1 MLKIF
6 IVFHMS
12 FDYDEL
18 ISVENL
24 WESWRAYQRGKS
36 RKSDVMKFERHLEDN
51 LFLLRDELKSGS
63 YQHGAYSYFRISDPK
78 KRDIYK
84 SKVKDRVVHQ
94 AVYKYLCKI
103 YEPLFKPSSFS
114 SRKGKGTHMAVAEL
128 KLHSAAVKRK
138 EKRCW
143 AIKCDIRKYFE
154 NINHEVLLDLLRKEI
169 RDGKIMDLLEIIVKS
184 FNVETGKGLPLGNIT
199 SQIFANVY
207 LNELDKFV
215 ESELG
220 LKNHY
225 VRYCD
230 DFIFFGNDKIKLFEH
245 AEKIKQFLSEKLVLE
260 LPQNK
265 TIFRKLKWGIDFCGS
280 VILPNGILLRNKT
293 KGRMFGTMT
302 ATTNKF
308 DSGKISLSD
317 LRKKFDSY
325 FGLLS
330 HCKAHDLKEK
340 IRSRYLYGSQF
351 ESPF

>member
-1 MLKIF
+1 
-6 IVFHMS
+6 MS
-12 FDYDEL
+12 CDYDEL

-24 WESWRAYQRGKS
+24 LESWRAYQRGKS

-51 LFLLRDELKSGS
+51 LFLLRDELKRGS
-63 YQHGAYSYFRISDPK
+63 YQHDEYSYFRISDPK

-84 SKVKDRVVHQ
+84 STVKDRVVHQ

-103 YEPLFKPSSFS
+103 YESVFHASSFS
-114 SRKGKGTHMAVAEL
+114 SRKGKGTCRAVAAL
-128 KLHSAAVKRK
+128 KSQSAVAKKK

-154 NINHEVLLDLLRKEI
+154 NINHEVLLCLLRQVISDE
-169 RDGKIMDLLEIIVKS
+169 KIMNLLGIIVKS
-184 FNVETGKGLPLGNIT
+184 FNAETGKGLPLGNIT

-207 LNELDKFV
+207 LNELDKFT
-215 ESELG
+215 ESELD

-230 DFIFFGNDKIKLFEH
+230 DFIFFGHNKIELFEH
-245 AEKIKQFLSEKLVLE
+245 TEKIKRFLSDKLFLE

-265 TIFRKLKWGIDFCGS
+265 TVFRKLKWGIDFCGG
-280 VILPNGILLRNKT
+280 VVLPNGILLRDKT

-302 ATTNKF
+302 AAANKF

-330 HCKAHDLKEK
+330 HCKAHNLKAK
-340 IRSRYLYGSQF
+340 IRSRYLYGLLNTF
-351 ESPF
+351 

>member
-1 MLKIF
+1 
-6 IVFHMS
+6 MS

-24 WESWRAYQRGKS
+24 FESWRAYQRGKC
-36 RKSDVMKFERHLEDN
+36 RKSDVMEFERHLEDN
-51 LFLLRDELKSGS
+51 LFLLNEELKSGN

-84 SKVKDRVVHQ
+84 SAVKDRVIHQ
-94 AVYKYLCKI
+94 AIYRYLCEI
-103 YEPLFKPSSFS
+103 YEPLFKESSFS
-114 SRKGKGTHMAVAEL
+114 SRKGKGTHLAIETL
-128 KLHSAAVKRK
+128 KRQTALVKKK
-138 EKRCW
+138 ERRCW

-154 NINHEVLLDLLRKEI
+154 NINHEALLGLLRQEI
-169 RDGKIMDLLEIIVKS
+169 HDEKITNLLKIIIKS
-184 FNVETGKGLPLGNIT
+184 FNAETGKGLPLGNIT

-207 LNELDKFV
+207 LNELDKFIAD
-215 ESELG
+215 ELG
-220 LKNHY
+220 LANHY

-230 DFIFFGNDKIKLFEH
+230 DFIIFGHDKIKLVED
-245 AEKIKQFLSEKLVLE
+245 AEKIKRFLSEKLFLE

-265 TIFRKLKWGIDFCGS
+265 TIFRKLKWGIDFCGG
-280 VILPNGILLRNKT
+280 VILSNGILLRNRT

-302 ATTNKF
+302 AAANKF

-330 HCKAHDLKEK
+330 HCKAHGLKNK
-340 IRSRYLYGSQF
+340 IRSKYLYCQLNLRLV
-351 ESPF
+351 